1 MTKRI
6 LLLFIVILNVSLV
19 AYAQAPNKFNY
30 QGVVR
35 NASGVPVSNQ
45 AIQLRISLLDV
56 SATGTV
62 VYQER
67 HTTTTNQFGLYTVAI
82 GTGTVLSGNFNTI
95 NWGLNDKYIKTE
107 LSTNSGLT
115 FSLLGTTQLL
125 SVPYALYAASG
136 NPGPQG
142 PAGPTGATGSQGP
155 QGATGPQG
163 VNGATGPQG
172 PAGATG
178 ANGLNQVVKTTTEAA
193 GINCSAGGVKV
204 EFGLDANNNGVLDV
218 SEINATL
225 TKYICNGTSGSY
237 TAGSGVSIAGST
249 ISVQNLAGDATGPI
263 TSNTVTKIQNKN
275 VSAVSPNTND
285 ILKWNGTA
293 WTPTADSSSINWSL
307 NGNAVDTSKFL
318 GSTNNM
324 PLNFKVNNQKAGR
337 IDNVLNNTFFGY
349 QAGNVN
355 TTGYKNVFIGEGA
368 GRSNTIGVNN
378 TFSGYYAGFYN
389 TTGNE
394 NTLLGYY
401 AGYSNTTG
409 QNNTFLGVNAGLG
422 NTTGNNNT
430 FIGRQAGYSNT
441 TGSSNNFIGFQSGW
455 FTTIGGANVGLG
467 NNSLYQNIS
476 GSYNTAI
483 GTNSIRSN
491 LTSSFNTGI
500 GYNALY
506 SVKSN
511 GWNTAIGYNA
521 LRFDST
527 GIESVAIGWH
537 SLMYNQNSANTGLGS
552 RTLENNKTG
561 YANVAVGFSTLFT
574 NILGA
579 NNTGIGQNV
588 LFSNLADNNSALG
601 AYALENNNNG
611 IGNTALG
618 TKSMRF
624 NRSGNYNI
632 AIGQN
637 SMDSNKI
644 GSLNI
649 FVGTYT
655 GSVDTMGSNNT
666 FIGSNATSTVQNI
679 SNSSLLG
686 NNTTVAVSNKIRL
699 GNAAV
704 TIIEGQVAYS
714 FPSDK
719 RFKYNIKEDVPGLDF
734 VMKLK
739 PVTYNFNTKAYDDFQ
754 SVNLPDTIKRLKEKQ
769 AIDFTSSSK
778 IVHTG
783 LLAQD
788 VEQAAKDLGYK
799 FDGVHTP
806 ENESDNYSV
815 AYTQFIMPL
824 IKAVQEQQI
833 EILKLKKE
841 IEILKNSK

>member
-6 LLLFIVILNVSLV
+6 LLLLIVVMNVSLV

-45 AIQLRISLLDV
+45 AIQLRISILDV

-67 HTTTTNQFGLYTVAI
+67 HITTTNQFGLYTVAI
-82 GTGTVLSGNFNTI
+82 GAGTVLSGNFSAI
-95 NWGLNDKYIKTE
+95 NWSLNDKYIKTE
-107 LSTNSGLT
+107 LSTNSGVT

-142 PAGPTGATGSQGP
+142 PVGPTGATGPQGP
-155 QGATGPQG
+155 QGSTGATGPQG

-172 PAGATG
+172 PAGASG
-178 ANGLNQVVKTTTEAA
+178 ANGLNQVVKTTTEPA
-193 GINCSAGGVKV
+193 GVNCSAGGVKV
-204 EFGLDANNNGVLDV
+204 EFGLDANNNGILDV

-237 TAGSGVSIAGST
+237 TAGSGVAITGST

-263 TSNTVTKIQNKN
+263 TSNTVAKIQNKN
-275 VSAVSPNTND
+275 VSAASPNTND

-293 WTPTADSSSINWSL
+293 WTPTADSNSINWSL

-318 GSTNNM
+318 GTTSNT
-324 PLNFKVNNQKAGR
+324 PLKFKVNNTIAGQ
-337 IDNVLNNTFFGY
+337 VSSNNTSIGFYSLKSNTTGIANSSFGDFSLQNNSSGSFNTAIGHY
-349 QAGNVN
+349 AMNNNTSGTGNVSIGSSSLYFNSTGFGNVSVGNNSLSQN
-355 TTGYKNVFIGEGA
+355 TTGY
-368 GRSNTIGVNN
+368 S
-378 TFSGYYAGFYN
+378 
-389 TTGNE
+389 
-394 NTLLGYY
+394 
-401 AGYSNTTG
+401 
-409 QNNTFLGVNAGLG
+409 
-422 NTTGNNNT
+422 
-430 FIGRQAGYSNT
+430 
-441 TGSSNNFIGFQSGW
+441 
-455 FTTIGGANVGLG
+455 
-467 NNSLYQNIS
+467 
-476 GSYNTAI
+476 NTAI
-483 GTNSIRSN
+483 GTQALQSN
-491 LTSSFNTGI
+491 TIGYYNVGVGLNALLNNTTGNYNIGI
-500 GYNALY
+500 GNALRKNQSGY
-506 SVKSN
+506 QNIAIGSWALDSLLN
-511 GWNTAIGYNA
+511 GNFNIAIGVDALHGNQNSEQNIAIGDHAMAFSDTGSHNTAIGSSA
-521 LRFDST
+521 LQYSKY
-527 GIESVAIGWH
+527 GQG
-537 SLMYNQNSANTGLGS
+537 
-552 RTLENNKTG
+552 
-561 YANVAVGFSTLFT
+561 NVAVGSH
-574 NILGA
+574 
-579 NNTGIGQNV
+579 V
-588 LFSNLADNNSALG
+588 
-601 AYALENNNNG
+601 
-611 IGNTALG
+611 
-618 TKSMRF
+618 
-624 NRSGNYNI
+624 
-632 AIGQN
+632 
-637 SMDSNKI
+637 MDSNFNGNWNVAIGVNSLLKNRTGSWNVSLGGSAMNANKTGNGNVSIGNFVNSVDSI
-644 GSLNI
+644 GS
-649 FVGTYT
+649 Y
-655 GSVDTMGSNNT
+655 NT
-666 FIGSNATSTVQNI
+666 FIGNNATSSVQNI
-679 SNSSLLG
+679 TNSSLFG

-719 RFKYNIKEDVPGLDF
+719 RFKFNIKEDVPGLDF

-799 FDGVHTP
+799 FDGVHVP

-841 IEILKNSK
+841 IEILKQKK

>member
-6 LLLFIVILNVSLV
+6 LLLLIVVLNVSLV
-19 AYAQAPNKFNY
+19 AYSQAPNKFNY

-82 GTGTVLSGNFNTI
+82 GTGTVLSGNFSAI
-95 NWGLNDKYIKTE
+95 NWSLNDKYIKTE
-107 LSTNSGLT
+107 LSTNSGVT

-142 PAGPTGATGSQGP
+142 PVGPTGATGPQGP
-155 QGATGPQG
+155 QGPT
-163 VNGATGPQG
+163 GATGPQG
-172 PAGATG
+172 PAGASG
-178 ANGLNQVVKTTTEAA
+178 ANGLNQVVKTTTEPA
-193 GINCSAGGVKV
+193 GVNCSAGGVKV
-204 EFGLDANNNGVLDV
+204 EFGLDANNNGILDV

-237 TAGSGVSIAGST
+237 AAGSGVVIAGST
-249 ISVQNLAGDATGPI
+249 ISVQNLAGDAIGPI

-275 VSAVSPNTND
+275 VSAASPNTND

-293 WTPTADSSSINWSL
+293 WTPTADSNSINWSL

-318 GSTNNM
+318 GTTNNT
-324 PLNFKVNNQKAGR
+324 PLKFKVNNLIAGQ
-337 IDNVLNNTFFGY
+337 ISSNNTSIGY
-349 QAGNVN
+349 NSFKLN
-355 TTGYKNVFIGEGA
+355 TTGIYNSSFG
-368 GRSNTIGVNN
+368 NYCLQN
-378 TFSGYYAGFYN
+378 N
-389 TTGNE
+389 TTG
-394 NTLLGYY
+394 
-401 AGYSNTTG
+401 
-409 QNNTFLGVNAGLG
+409 
-422 NTTGNNNT
+422 
-430 FIGRQAGYSNT
+430 
-441 TGSSNNFIGFQSGW
+441 GF
-455 FTTIGGANVGLG
+455 
-467 NNSLYQNIS
+467 
-476 GSYNTAI
+476 NTAI
-483 GTNSIRSN
+483 GTQALYQNTTGSINIGIGPNALFANTTGFGNVSVGNNSLNQNTTGYSN
-491 LTSSFNTGI
+491 VALGTQALQSNTIGYYNVGVGLNALLNNTTGI
-500 GYNALY
+500 
-506 SVKSN
+506 
-511 GWNTAIGYNA
+511 
-521 LRFDST
+521 F
-527 GIESVAIGWH
+527 
-537 SLMYNQNSANTGLGS
+537 
-552 RTLENNKTG
+552 
-561 YANVAVGFSTLFT
+561 
-574 NILGA
+574 NI
-579 NNTGIGQNV
+579 
-588 LFSNLADNNSALG
+588 
-601 AYALENNNNG
+601 G
-611 IGNTALG
+611 IGNTLRKNQTGNRNIAIGSYALD
-618 TKSMRF
+618 SLL
-624 NRSGNYNI
+624 NSSYNI
-632 AIGQN
+632 AIGFYALRANKNSEQNTAIGDYAMAFSDTGSHNTAIGSSALQN
-637 SMDSNKI
+637 SKYGHGNVAVGSHVMDSNFNGNWNVAI
-644 GSLNI
+644 GVNSLLKNRTGNWNVSLGGSAMI
-649 FVGTYT
+649 ANKTGNGNVSIGNFVNSTDSLGSFNTY
-655 GSVDTMGSNNT
+655 
-666 FIGSNATSTVQNI
+666 IGNNATSTVQNI
-679 SNSSLLG
+679 TNSSLLG

-769 AIDFTSSSK
+769 AIDFANSSK

-799 FDGVHTP
+799 FDGVHIP

-841 IEILKNSK
+841 IEILKQKNN

>member
-6 LLLFIVILNVSLV
+6 LLLLIVVLNVSLV

-82 GTGTVLSGNFNTI
+82 GTGTVLSGNFSAI
-95 NWGLNDKYIKTE
+95 NWSLNDKYIKTE
-107 LSTNSGLT
+107 LSTNSGVT

-142 PAGPTGATGSQGP
+142 PVGPTGGTGPQGPQGPTGATGP
-155 QGATGPQG
+155 QGI
-163 VNGATGPQG
+163 NGATGPQG
-172 PAGATG
+172 PVGASG
-178 ANGLNQVVKTTTEAA
+178 ANGLNQVVKTTTEPA
-193 GINCSAGGVKV
+193 GVNCSAGGVKV
-204 EFGLDANNNGVLDV
+204 EFGLDANNNGILDV

-263 TSNTVTKIQNKN
+263 SSNTVTKIQNKN
-275 VSAVSPNTND
+275 VSAASPNTND
-285 ILKWNGTA
+285 ILKWNGTVWA
-293 WTPTADSSSINWSL
+293 PTADSNSINWSL

-318 GSTNNM
+318 GTTNNT
-324 PLNFKVNNQKAGR
+324 PLKFKVNNIIAGQ
-337 IDNVLNNTFFGY
+337 ISSNNTSIGYNSLKYNTTGIANASFGDY
-349 QAGNVN
+349 SLQNNTTGSFNTAIGHYAMINNTSGTGNVSIGISSLYFNSTGFANVSIGNNSLSQN
-355 TTGYKNVFIGEGA
+355 TTGYSNVALGTQA
-368 GRSNTIGVNN
+368 LQSNTIG
-378 TFSGYYAGFYN
+378 YYNVGVGLNALLNN
-389 TTGNE
+389 TTGNF
-394 NTLLGYY
+394 NIGIGNALRKNQTGFQNIAIGAWALDSLLNGNFNI
-401 AGYSNTTG
+401 AIGVDALHGNQNSEQNIAIGDHAMAYSD
-409 QNNTFLGVNAGLG
+409 
-422 NTTGNNNT
+422 
-430 FIGRQAGYSNT
+430 
-441 TGSSNNFIGFQSGW
+441 TGSH
-455 FTTIGGANVGLG
+455 
-467 NNSLYQNIS
+467 
-476 GSYNTAI
+476 NTAI
-483 GTNSIRSN
+483 G
-491 LTSSFNTGI
+491 SS
-500 GYNALY
+500 AL
-506 SVKSN
+506 
-511 GWNTAIGYNA
+511 
-521 LRFDST
+521 
-527 GIESVAIGWH
+527 
-537 SLMYNQNSANTGLGS
+537 QNSKYGTS
-552 RTLENNKTG
+552 
-561 YANVAVGFSTLFT
+561 NVAVGSHAMDT
-574 NILGA
+574 NFNGSWNVAVGLNSLIKNRLGNFNVSLGSSAMNA
-579 NNTGIGQNV
+579 NKTGNGNV
-588 LFSNLADNNSALG
+588 S
-601 AYALENNNNG
+601 
-611 IGNTALG
+611 IGNWVNSTDSLG
-618 TKSMRF
+618 SF
-624 NRSGNYNI
+624 NTYIGN
-632 AIGQN
+632 
-637 SMDSNKI
+637 
-644 GSLNI
+644 
-649 FVGTYT
+649 
-655 GSVDTMGSNNT
+655 
-666 FIGSNATSTVQNI
+666 NATSTVQNI
-679 SNSSLLG
+679 TNSSLLG

-769 AIDFTSSSK
+769 AIDFTNSSK

-806 ENESDNYSV
+806 ENASDNYSV

-841 IEILKNSK
+841 IEILKQKNN